1 MKKIYKTFLKIR
13 ELNENQ
19 KKIELLSAISK
30 RTEKEKELEDLIS
43 QKSELYSRFSSD
55 IVEGVPIWYIMEFSS
70 YISAIRDEEKQK
82 EKELSQLKKFEELK
96 RLDYIESKKEKDI
109 AQKLVDKKRIAEI
122 REIVKQ
128 EEKFADEHAIVRK
141 TINSEG
147 D

>member
-70 YISAIRDEEKQK
+70 YISVIRDEEKQK

-122 REIVKQ
+122 REMVKQ